1 MTGSKLWPPV
11 KEVEVRYVDPYF
23 YDPFYDP
30 YWPRHAAPL
39 GPGVKTVLQERFLTL
54 ADGRRV
60 ALLESQPMPDEQTSK
75 PLLVALHGWLDNSAS
90 FVPLAPI

>member
-1 MTGSKLWPPV
+1 M
-11 KEVEVRYVDPYF
+11 
-23 YDPFYDP
+23 
-30 YWPRHAAPL
+30 
-39 GPGVKTVLQERFLTL
+39 KTVLQERFLTL

-60 ALLESQPMPDEQTSK
+60 ALLESQPVPGEQTSK